1 MDSSLLDEWAT
12 LSDPDAPLT
21 EEQVTEHAF
30 GVTDSSALSA
40 NKRALRR
47 MVRNH
52 MFRHVELFAFEK
64 EEQLAE
70 LDSYLEDAPDWPAA
84 MDDYFEEYAD
94 LGVDADARSNSM
106 VLIDENPEGAA
117 GQWRVRQILDDPEKD
132 HGWAFEGMVDLAAT
146 DEAGEVRLAS
156 LVIHQG

>member
-1 MDSSLLDEWAT
+1 RLGRSEGVVLRYLTDAWRTLDHSVPQSYRTEELEDIIEWLGELIRQVDSSLLDEWAT

-52 MFRHVELFAFEK
+52 MRSEEHTSELQSRFDLVCRLLLEK
-64 EEQLAE
+64 KNQRQL
-70 LDSYLEDAPDWPAA
+70 
-84 MDDYFEEYAD
+84 
-94 LGVDADARSNSM
+94 
-106 VLIDENPEGAA
+106 
-117 GQWRVRQILDDPEKD
+117 
-132 HGWAFEGMVDLAAT
+132 
-146 DEAGEVRLAS
+146 
-156 LVIHQG
+156 